1 MALPGSPHDGTIGSA
16 QLPGNNEAV
25 APDRA
30 AGVREDAQPA
40 AVHRNIR
47 KELFMRSKNM
57 NIKIWP
63 RKKNDKGGY
72 ACMPLK
78 KNVPEGHD
86 GWRLTTCPEC
96 GTECWESPL
105 LKSIAKSE

>member
-1 MALPGSPHDGTIGSA
+1 
-16 QLPGNNEAV
+16 
-25 APDRA
+25 
-30 AGVREDAQPA
+30 
-40 AVHRNIR
+40 
-47 KELFMRSKNM
+47 M

-96 GTECWESPL
+96 GTGKKTDMDRCNYLSITGHSRNKGQPEEICSKYEKGKRGR
-105 LKSIAKSE
+105 KSGKRKV

>member
-1 MALPGSPHDGTIGSA
+1 
-16 QLPGNNEAV
+16 
-25 APDRA
+25 
-30 AGVREDAQPA
+30 
-40 AVHRNIR
+40 
-47 KELFMRSKNM
+47 M

-105 LKSIAKSE
+105 LKSIA

>member
-1 MALPGSPHDGTIGSA
+1 
-16 QLPGNNEAV
+16 
-25 APDRA
+25 
-30 AGVREDAQPA
+30 
-40 AVHRNIR
+40 
-47 KELFMRSKNM
+47 M

-96 GTECWESPL
+96 GTEC
-105 LKSIAKSE
+105 

>member
-63 RKKNDKGGY
+63 RKKNDIPDGTGDNRDQRQ
-72 ACMPLK
+72 
-78 KNVPEGHD
+78 KNQEEMETR
-86 GWRLTTCPEC
+86 RLTSWIREFWKNT
-96 GTECWESPL
+96 
-105 LKSIAKSE
+105 

>member
-1 MALPGSPHDGTIGSA
+1 
-16 QLPGNNEAV
+16 
-25 APDRA
+25 
-30 AGVREDAQPA
+30 
-40 AVHRNIR
+40 
-47 KELFMRSKNM
+47 M

-105 LKSIAKSE
+105 LKSIANQE

>member
-1 MALPGSPHDGTIGSA
+1 
-16 QLPGNNEAV
+16 
-25 APDRA
+25 
-30 AGVREDAQPA
+30 
-40 AVHRNIR
+40 
-47 KELFMRSKNM
+47 M

-86 GWRLTTCPEC
+86 GWRLEPVILMYHHIK
-96 GTECWESPL
+96 P
-105 LKSIAKSE
+105 

>member
-1 MALPGSPHDGTIGSA
+1 
-16 QLPGNNEAV
+16 
-25 APDRA
+25 
-30 AGVREDAQPA
+30 
-40 AVHRNIR
+40 
-47 KELFMRSKNM
+47 M

-96 GTECWESPL
+96 GTWKRL
-105 LKSIAKSE
+105 NIDRTSI